1 MNGSTPEQILKQAS
15 EAAAAIIPALEAERT
30 TLMANLQELDFKISQ
45 LRSLVSAYPIEAVA
59 NVSTA
64 SLEESKPLQES
75 MFEDAQTRHSNKA
88 PRGQLNQHIATVL
101 SPVTPMSA
109 KQIKDALES
118 SFKIDYN
125 RSSIHQTLQRGLKS
139 GKFSCSNN
147 LWLLNL

>member
-1 MNGSTPEQILKQAS
+1 MNASTPEQILKQAS
-15 EAAAAIIPALEAERT
+15 EAAAAIIPTLEAERT
-30 TLMANLQELDFKISQ
+30 TLMTNLQELDLKINQ
-45 LRSLVSAYPIEAVA
+45 LRNLIAAYPIESVA
-59 NVSTA
+59 NVSIA
-64 SLEESKPLQES
+64 SPEESKPLQES
-75 MFEDAQTRHSNKA
+75 MFEDTHTRSSNKA
-88 PRGQLNQHIATVL
+88 PRGQLNQHIVAVL

-139 GKFSCSNN
+139 GEFSCSNN